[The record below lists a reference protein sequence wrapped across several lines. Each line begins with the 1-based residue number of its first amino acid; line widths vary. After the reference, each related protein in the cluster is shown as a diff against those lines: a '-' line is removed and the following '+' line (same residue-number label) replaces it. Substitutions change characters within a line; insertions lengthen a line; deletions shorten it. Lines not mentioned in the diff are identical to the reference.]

1 MLSERKDIRN
11 VAIIAHVDHGKTT
24 LIDSMLKQAKVFRE
38 NQKVQERVMDSND
51 LERERGITIL
61 AKNTAITLPH
71 PETGDLVKINIVDT
85 PGHADFGGEVERI
98 MNMVDGVL
106 LLVDAVEGPKP
117 QTRFVLKQAIA
128 KNLPTIVVINKL
140 DRRDADADQALN
152 STFDLFVEL
161 GASSDLLEFPIIYA
175 DGLTGKAGTTAD
187 LETNLA
193 PLFTCILK
201 NIPGPMVDV
210 DSPFQLLVTNLGYD
224 EYSGVTATGRI
235 HAGRIKAGQQVMRIK
250 LDGSSE
256 RIQAKYLFAYQGL
269 AKVAIDTADAG
280 EIVTI
285 GGLKDIQ
292 IGETLA
298 DVENPEVLPAI
309 KVQQPTVQMTFGV
322 NTSPLSGREG
332 KWGTTRKLWER
343 LSEELRTNIALR
355 VAQTDQKDTFLVSGR
370 GELHLGI
377 LIETMRREGYEF
389 QVSRPEAIIIEDENG
404 RKLEPFEEV
413 HIDVD
418 SDSVGIVVEMLGQRK
433 GKMTN
438 MTNNPDGT
446 VHLIYS
452 MPTRGLLGFRYKFLN
467 ATRGKGILNSFYV
480 GDRPFEG
487 AIDSKNTSSIVARE
501 DGVSS
506 TYGLK
511 NAEPRGT
518 LFIGP
523 GVEIYEGMIVGET
536 PRAQDLSIN
545 IAKKK
550 HLTNMRQSIR
560 DLEERLNP
568 PRQMSLDEMI
578 EYLGPDELLEVTPE
592 SLRLRKRIL
601 NTHDRLRNEKSGEV
615 EED

>member
-1 MLSERKDIRN
+1 
-11 VAIIAHVDHGKTT
+11 
-24 LIDSMLKQAKVFRE
+24 
-38 NQKVQERVMDSND
+38 
-51 LERERGITIL
+51 
-61 AKNTAITLPH
+61 
-71 PETGDLVKINIVDT
+71 
-85 PGHADFGGEVERI
+85 
-98 MNMVDGVL
+98 
-106 LLVDAVEGPKP
+106 
-117 QTRFVLKQAIA
+117 
-128 KNLPTIVVINKL
+128 
-140 DRRDADADQALN
+140 
-152 STFDLFVEL
+152 
-161 GASSDLLEFPIIYA
+161 
-175 DGLTGKAGTTAD
+175 
-187 LETNLA
+187 
-193 PLFTCILK
+193 
-201 NIPGPMVDV
+201 
-210 DSPFQLLVTNLGYD
+210 
-224 EYSGVTATGRI
+224 
-235 HAGRIKAGQQVMRIK
+235 MRLK
-250 LDGSSE
+250 LDGTSE
-256 RIQAKYLFAYQGL
+256 RIQAKYLFAYQGIS
-269 AKVAIDTADAG
+269 KVAIETAEAG

-298 DVENPEVLPAI
+298 DVDNPEVLPAI
-309 KVQQPTVQMTFGV
+309 MVQQPTVQMTFGV

-332 KWGTTRKLWER
+332 KWSTSRKLWER
-343 LSEELRTNIALR
+343 LTEELRTNIALR
-355 VAQTDQKDTFLVSGR
+355 VAQTDQRDTFLVSGR

-389 QVSRPEAIIIEDENG
+389 QVSRPEAIIVQDESG
-404 RKLEPFEEV
+404 QKLEPFEEV

-418 SDSVGIVVEMLGQRK
+418 NDSVGIVVEMLGQRK

-467 ATRGKGILNSFYV
+467 ATRGRGILNSFYV
-480 GDRPFEG
+480 GDRPLEG
-487 AIDSKNTSSIVARE
+487 VIESKNTSSIVARE

-511 NAEPRGT
+511 NAEPRGI

-560 DLEERLNP
+560 DLDERLNP

-601 NTHDRLRNEKSGEV
+601 NTHDRLREEKNA
-615 EED
+615 EDDED

>member
-1 MLSERKDIRN
+1 
-11 VAIIAHVDHGKTT
+11 
-24 LIDSMLKQAKVFRE
+24 
-38 NQKVQERVMDSND
+38 
-51 LERERGITIL
+51 
-61 AKNTAITLPH
+61 
-71 PETGDLVKINIVDT
+71 
-85 PGHADFGGEVERI
+85 
-98 MNMVDGVL
+98 
-106 LLVDAVEGPKP
+106 
-117 QTRFVLKQAIA
+117 
-128 KNLPTIVVINKL
+128 
-140 DRRDADADQALN
+140 
-152 STFDLFVEL
+152 
-161 GASSDLLEFPIIYA
+161 
-175 DGLTGKAGTTAD
+175 
-187 LETNLA
+187 
-193 PLFTCILK
+193 
-201 NIPGPMVDV
+201 
-210 DSPFQLLVTNLGYD
+210 
-224 EYSGVTATGRI
+224 
-235 HAGRIKAGQQVMRIK
+235 
-250 LDGSSE
+250 
-256 RIQAKYLFAYQGL
+256 
-269 AKVAIDTADAG
+269 
-280 EIVTI
+280 
-285 GGLKDIQ
+285 
-292 IGETLA
+292 
-298 DVENPEVLPAI
+298 VENPEVLPAI

-389 QVSRPEAIIIEDENG
+389 QVSRPEAIIIDDENG

-480 GDRPFEG
+480 GDQPFEG

-578 EYLGPDELLEVTPE
+578 EYLGADELLEVTPE